1 MRGRVE
7 ATAVRF
13 ADESLRVGAFANAFR
28 LTPDTDGECFL
39 DFCVYSPSEDC
50 ACIVAR
56 VRVSHDFVPVI
67 LYRLNEGLR
76 DISHHQFLP
85 VDPDVDGE
93 N

>member
-1 MRGRVE
+1 MRERVD
-7 ATAVRF
+7 ATDVRF
-13 ADESLRVGAFANAFR
+13 ADEALRVGSFANAFR

-56 VRVSHDFVPVI
+56 VRVRHDFVPVI
-67 LYRLNEGLR
+67 LDRLAEGLR
-76 DISHHQFLP
+76 DITTHP
-85 VDPDVDGE
+85 VRNDGD

>member
-13 ADESLRVGAFANAFR
+13 ADEGLRVGAFANAFR

-39 DFCVYSPSEDC
+39 DFCVYSPREDC

-56 VRVSHDFVPVI
+56 VRVTHDFVPVI
-67 LYRLNEGLR
+67 LARLNEGLL
-76 DISHHQFLP
+76 DISHQRFLP
-85 VDPDVDGE
+85 SDSGGDGE

>member
-7 ATAVRF
+7 TTEVRF
-13 ADESLRVGAFANAFR
+13 ADEDLRVGAFANAFR

-56 VRVSHDFVPVI
+56 VRVRNDFVPVI
-67 LYRLNEGLR
+67 VDRLAEGLR
-76 DISHHQFLP
+76 DISHHRFVP
-85 VDPDVDGE
+85 VDSDGDAE

>member
-7 ATAVRF
+7 TTAVRF
-13 ADESLRVGAFANAFR
+13 ADEGLRVGTFANAFR
-28 LTPDTDGECFL
+28 LTPDSEGECLL

-56 VRVSHDFVPVI
+56 VRVRVDFVPVI
-67 LYRLNEGLR
+67 LHRLKEGFTDLNPNTV
-76 DISHHQFLP
+76 LP
-85 VDPDVDGE
+85 PFVGDGD